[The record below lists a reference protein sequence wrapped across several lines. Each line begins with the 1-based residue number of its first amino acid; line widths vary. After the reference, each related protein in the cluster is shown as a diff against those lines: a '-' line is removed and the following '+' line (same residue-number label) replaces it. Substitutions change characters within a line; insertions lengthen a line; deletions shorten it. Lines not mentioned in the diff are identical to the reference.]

1 MVNCLKVKRHPS
13 VTLISLKN
21 VSCMN
26 YKNFFQYEV
35 FILKNILPTCLAFP
49 LKEMRVIKA
58 GVSSSV
64 GRERGKY
71 LFSDNLKL
79 LTGPIIG
86 ALHGLHRS

>member
-1 MVNCLKVKRHPS
+1 
-13 VTLISLKN
+13 
-21 VSCMN
+21 MN
-26 YKNFFQYEV
+26 YKNFFSVTV
-35 FILKNILPTCLAFP
+35 FHFKECLPTCLAFP

-71 LFSDNLKL
+71 LFSDNLEVT
-79 LTGPIIG
+79 TGPIIG